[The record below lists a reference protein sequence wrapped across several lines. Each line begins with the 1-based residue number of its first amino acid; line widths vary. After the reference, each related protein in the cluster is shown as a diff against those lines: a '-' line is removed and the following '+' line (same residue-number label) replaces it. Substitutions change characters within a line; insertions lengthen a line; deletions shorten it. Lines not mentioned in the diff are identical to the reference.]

1 MAKKKVKYNIISPDG
16 FSIHMIDTYPS
27 PDAAWNAFEKWR
39 ERYEH
44 QGYYSSPRYG
54 RIPLNELK
62 DYCTLI
68 IE

>member
-1 MAKKKVKYNIISPDG
+1 MRKKKVRYNIISPDG
-16 FSIHMIDTYPS
+16 FSIHIMDTYSS
-27 PDAAWNAFEKWR
+27 PEEAWGAFDKWR

-62 DYCTLI
+62 DYCHLTT
-68 IE
+68 E